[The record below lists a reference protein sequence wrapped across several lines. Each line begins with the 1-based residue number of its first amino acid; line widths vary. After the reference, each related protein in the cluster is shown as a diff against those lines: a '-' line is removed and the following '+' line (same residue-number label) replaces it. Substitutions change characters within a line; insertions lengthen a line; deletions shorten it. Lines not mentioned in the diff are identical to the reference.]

1 MADAKITELPEA
13 TLPLAGAEL
22 VPIVQGAV
30 TKRIQASLLA
40 SELARLGTPITT
52 TFAYASG
59 AEGFTLLHDDVSEA
73 GRSYIPSATNQS
85 ATGIWCGVITGTAAA
100 IRMISS
106 FPGAQ
111 QPSIE
116 VSVDGGAYS
125 TVSAASDAD
134 FYPLFSGLSDTAHFV
149 VFRRTGSAAYI
160 YTPIASNSFRVT
172 GVAPAI
178 SPAGEWAQPGD
189 ASPKHVVSCGLSAT
203 TFTNPAGDFD
213 TYRMG
218 PSRQPP
224 SQPSDVQ
231 AVGRGSV
238 CIRTTSTE
246 IWIACQNRF
255 VGIIANGT
263 FSFHDTGTA
272 SANGTAGV
280 RVLRI
285 TGLAAGSK
293 NITVFASR
301 NLTPTAAW
309 LSVGVPLGQSFST
322 VTGFNRAHV
331 FGDSITQGVEIGS
344 RSGDEVSVRVDVDRA
359 WYASG
364 FVAGNFGVAGWTF
377 SDLLTNM
384 TSMLATLTVT
394 SSDVAYV
401 ALGQN
406 DTTPTSSQVTDTAN
420 ALVAK
425 GYGKVIF
432 RGVLP
437 VPGNSHTAKNTT
449 ISNAITALGDSR
461 VRYIN
466 PNAWTEMAV
475 NTPGFRDG
483 LHFDVDGYEALLTR
497 MLVAL
502 PSALA

>member
-1 MADAKITELPEA
+1 MNLG
-13 TLPLAGAEL
+13 LPLLLG
-22 VPIVQGAV
+22 
-30 TKRIQASLLA
+30 SL
-40 SELARLGTPITT
+40 RGGGGGGTPITT

-73 GRSYIPSATNQS
+73 GRSYFPATANQTG
-85 ATGIWCGVITGTAAA
+85 TGIWCGVITGTAAA

-106 FPGAQ
+106 FPGAF
-111 QPSIE
+111 QPSIQI
-116 VSVDGGAYS
+116 SVDGGAYS
-125 TVSAASDAD
+125 TVTTPTDAD

-149 VFRRTGSAAYI
+149 VFRRTQGAPPYI
-160 YTPIASNSFRVT
+160 YTPIASDSFRVT

-178 SPAGEWAQPGD
+178 APAGEWAQAGD
-189 ASPKHVVSCGLSAT
+189 ALPKHVVSCGLSAT
-203 TFTNPAGDFD
+203 PFTNPPGDFD
-213 TYRMG
+213 TERMG

-224 SQPSDVQ
+224 NRPSDVQ

-246 IWIACQNRF
+246 IWVACQNRF

-309 LSVGVPLGQSFST
+309 LSVGVPFGQSLST
-322 VTGFNRAHV
+322 VTGFNKAHI

-359 WYASG
+359 WYASN

-394 SSDVAYV
+394 SNDVAYV

-406 DTTPTSSQVTDTAN
+406 DTSPTSSQVTDTAN
-420 ALVAK
+420 ALLAK

-437 VPGNSHTAKNTT
+437 VPGGSHTAKNTT
-449 ISNAITALGDSR
+449 ISAAITALGDPK
-461 VRYIN
+461 VRYID